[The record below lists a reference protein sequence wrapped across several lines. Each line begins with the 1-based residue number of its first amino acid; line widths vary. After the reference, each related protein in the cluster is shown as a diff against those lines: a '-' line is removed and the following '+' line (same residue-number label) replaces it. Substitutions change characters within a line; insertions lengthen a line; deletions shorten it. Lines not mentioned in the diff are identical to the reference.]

1 MNMNKRLIQSLVL
14 TGFLL
19 VIIFAAK
26 KGHDK
31 YVEENIRKFK
41 DSGYYGKTPFIGA
54 FDLADCF
61 VALPNTSINE
71 VEVVAEEVPEEEEPP
86 VIEQTW
92 LFDLYS
98 DMGYSRETF
107 YGDLRLLAA
116 ITTAEAGNQS
126 ELGKRLVIDTVL
138 NRIWSHNFG
147 WRDDWTIYETVSHPG
162 QYDTWTNGAYK
173 RVAIDEDM
181 MRLIEEELLNQTNSQ
196 VIYFKTNGY
205 FSWAPKLFKEGDHY
219 FSGDCNYE

>member
-1 MNMNKRLIQSLVL
+1 MMKKRLIQSIILA
-14 TGFLL
+14 GFLL

-26 KGHDK
+26 KGYNK
-31 YVEENIRKFK
+31 YVEENIRKFRN
-41 DSGYYGKTPFIGA
+41 SEYYRNNPYAGVF
-54 FDLADCF
+54 
-61 VALPNTSINE
+61 ALNCIVMDGPDTSVNK
-71 VEVVAEEVPEEEEPP
+71 VEMVAEEAPPEEEIPE
-86 VIEQTW
+86 IELSW
-92 LFDLYS
+92 LYDLYS

-138 NRIWSHNFG
+138 NRIWSTNFG

-173 RVAIDEDM
+173 RVAIDEDTM
-181 MRLIEEELLNQTNSQ
+181 QLVKEEILNQTNSQ
-196 VIYFKTNGY
+196 VIFFKTNGY
-205 FSWAPKLFKEGDHY
+205 FSWAPALFKEGDHY
-219 FSGDCNYE
+219 FSGDCNYD